1 MSVDL
6 SPFIKSPDA
15 IKKMRVAGRKAA
27 SVLEMIESFVQPG
40 VTTNMLNDRCHDYY
54 MIMIVVISNKNLT

>member
-27 SVLEMIESFVQPG
+27 SVLELIESFCRR
-40 VTTNMLNDRCHDYY
+40 DD
-54 MIMIVVISNKNLT
+54 